1 MSSLNRLKHLCD
13 VTVGIDIAG
22 KCRRREDYVYGR
34 AVFYTVAKELHP
46 LTTLDRLG
54 KTTNRDHASVLYA
67 LRNAKDTYRHDPVYL
82 NIYNRVRER
91 INENPSQYD
100 LKHEKAVSQMNVS
113 AAKYVTELQN
123 KLYDAKKE
131 IEELRK
137 LLDNNVL
144 WDYVSQ
150 IPSEHVN
157 DFIQNR
163 VIPYIN
169 MHIYKSNTN
178 RRG

>member
-1 MSSLNRLKHLCD
+1 MESMNSLDRLLKLCNTVVGVDISNRP
-13 VTVGIDIAG
+13 
-22 KCRRREDYVYGR
+22 RQRETYVYGR

-46 LTTLDRLG
+46 LTTLHTLG
-54 KTTNRDHASVLYA
+54 SYTKRDHASVLFA
-67 LRNAKDTYRHDPVYL
+67 LRNAKDTYCHDPAYL

-91 INENPSQYD
+91 ISQDPSQYD
-100 LKHEKAVSQMNVS
+100 LRHEKAVSQMNVS

-131 IEELRK
+131 IQELRN
-137 LLDNNVL
+137 LLSNNIL
-144 WDYVSQ
+144 WDYVNQ
-150 IPSEHVN
+150 IPNEHVN

-169 MHIYKSNTN
+169 MRLQTKHE
-178 RRG
+178 

>member
-1 MSSLNRLKHLCD
+1 MESMSSLTRLLRLCS
-13 VTVGIDIAG
+13 TVVGVDISS
-22 KCRRREDYVYGR
+22 KSRQRDTYVYGR

-46 LTTLDRLG
+46 LTTLHVLG
-54 KTTNRDHASVLYA
+54 SYTKRDHASVIFA
-67 LRNAKDTYRHDPVYL
+67 LRNAKDTYRHDPAYL

-91 INENPSQYD
+91 INEDPSQYD

-131 IEELRK
+131 IEELRN
-137 LLDNNVL
+137 LLSNNIL
-144 WDYVSQ
+144 WDYVNQ

-157 DFIQNR
+157 DFIKNR

-169 MHIYKSNTN
+169 MRLQTKHE
-178 RRG
+178 